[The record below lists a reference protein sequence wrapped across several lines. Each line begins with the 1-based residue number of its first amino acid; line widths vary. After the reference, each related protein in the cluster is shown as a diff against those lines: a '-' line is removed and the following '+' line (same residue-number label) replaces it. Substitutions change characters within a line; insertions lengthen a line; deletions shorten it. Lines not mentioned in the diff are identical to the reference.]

1 MPRKHRSVNRHI
13 LVSLV
18 LSILVIEAVILGFS
32 TLSHRQNLLDHYLF
46 EARII
51 ALTLGEPG
59 EEDEATLTRRLSDA
73 RTRLAEEHILDIRI
87 DTARSGAEDLM
98 DDTFTKLPDGAS
110 YRITDSETL
119 LYRRGGLEIEVD
131 IAAISGELHA
141 YILRIVGLVAVIV
154 AFVTAGVYLVLR
166 PQVVIPLQRMQERIT
181 AISGE
186 EADLTSRIAIDRND
200 EIGRIAAAFDHFS
213 ENLRLIL
220 VSLQTRSTEIL
231 KNATIAAERSKEAH
245 DNVRTNSETVAGVR
259 QGMSQLDASLRNAAG
274 SVASIA
280 ESITGLNDSVFN
292 QSDALAD
299 SLAAVEELDAS
310 IRSLDGIARGKKE
323 TTDQLVTLANEAG
336 ERVTESVSA
345 IGQVEASTED
355 MIEMINVINSVAEQ
369 TNLLAMN
376 AAIEAAHAGDY
387 GRGFAVVAAE
397 IRKLSE
403 LSAENAAKIN
413 TNLRR
418 DISRIHQAGE
428 INRTTGE
435 VFDRIVASV
444 GEVAHAMQTIMA
456 SLDEQSTASEEIVK
470 ALTSI
475 REGTGRVQE
484 ESERINTESTS
495 INSTVDDLVRAS
507 REVNEQMDAVGSR
520 IERIEDAINTVQ
532 SSVQE
537 NRGNLGHLIEE
548 IRRFRT

>member
-1 MPRKHRSVNRHI
+1 MSRKPRSVNRHI
-13 LVSLV
+13 LISLV
-18 LSILVIEAVILGFS
+18 LSILVIEAIILGFS
-32 TLSHRQNLLDHYLF
+32 AFSHRETLLDHYLF

-51 ALTLGEPG
+51 ALTLGQPG
-59 EEDEATLTRRLSDA
+59 DEEMEEQRRRLRDA
-73 RTRLAEEHILDIRI
+73 RERLAGEYVLDIR
-87 DTARSGAEDLM
+87 SVAETDRTV
-98 DDTFTKLPDGAS
+98 DETVHAFTELSDGGS
-110 YRITDSETL
+110 YRVTDSETL
-119 LYRRGGLEIEVD
+119 LYRLNGLEIEVD
-131 IAAISGELHA
+131 ITAISDELYA
-141 YILRIVGLVAVIV
+141 YVLRIIGLVAIIV
-154 AFVTAGVYLVLR
+154 VFVTVGVYLVLR
-166 PQVVIPLQRMQERIT
+166 PQVVIPLRRMQERIT
-181 AISGE
+181 SISGE
-186 EADLTSRIAIDRND
+186 DADLTSRIAIDRDD
-200 EIGRIAAAFDHFS
+200 EIGRIATAFDLFS

-245 DNVRTNSETVAGVR
+245 DHVRTNSRTVATVR
-259 QGMSQLDASLRNAAG
+259 KGMSQLDESLQSAAG
-274 SVASIA
+274 SVSSIA
-280 ESITGLNDSVFN
+280 DSITGLNDSVFN

-336 ERVTESVSA
+336 ERVSESVSA

-418 DISRIHQAGE
+418 DINRIHEAGE

-475 REGTGRVQE
+475 REGTSRVQE
-484 ESERINTESTS
+484 ESERINADSTS
-495 INSTVDDLVRAS
+495 INGTVEELVRAS
-507 REVNEQMDAVGSR
+507 REVNDQMNAVGSR
-520 IERIEDAINTVQ
+520 IERIEDAMNAVQ
-532 SSVQE
+532 NSVQE
-537 NRGNLGHLIEE
+537 NRGNLGLLIEE